1 MMKRYNPGAVHAV
14 STSKNKFLIVLRRA
28 SQLTCF
34 FILMFG
40 ITAAS
45 YAQITINGTVTSVS
59 DGGSLPGVTVL
70 EKGTSNGTTT
80 DESGNYE
87 ITVENSDAILVFSS
101 VSFETQEIVVGN
113 QETINV
119 ELDEDVQLLDD
130 VVVVGYGEQDRKTLT
145 SAISSISSEDIA
157 NIPSASTDQL
167 MQGRAAGVQVS
178 ANSGTPGGG
187 IFVKIRGTSS
197 ISGGSD
203 PLYVVDGIPIQTG
216 NYGLGLGG
224 ETTSAM
230 ADIAPSDIESIEILK
245 DASATSIYGAR
256 AANGV
261 VLITTKRGGFT
272 EPRVSI
278 NLYRGVEEPV
288 NMPDLVSGPEFEML
302 MNEAASNNG
311 ESEPYANPAN
321 ATNTNWADQVF
332 RTGIVQNYDASVSG
346 GNEFIKYSVSG
357 SAFDQDGVVTPASF
371 TRKSA
376 RLNLDI
382 LASEKLTFGTS
393 TTYSFSNRN
402 RARNNDN
409 ITGVL
414 GGVYFIPS
422 NLPVYDSDGNYT
434 KFSIFENPV
443 AAANEVD
450 FNMDVNRLIGNVFAD
465 YEFLPG
471 LTFRSS
477 WSLDYNQI
485 KEDRYDNTLLNNGS
499 AVNGSAL
506 STVAVIQTWTA
517 ENTLSY
523 LFNIGSNH
531 NFSTLIGTS
540 VEESNFERTTA
551 EGEQFPSNDFKRVQD
566 AAVQSA
572 SSSGT
577 SWGLASF
584 FGRVKY
590 DYDSKYLATFTVR
603 RDGSSRF
610 GENNQWGTFPSAALG
625 WVVSEE
631 EFFSIDSVSELKLRV
646 SYGVTGNQ
654 SGISNFQ
661 ARGLWGG
668 ESYGDS
674 PGTSPGQL
682 GNPELKWETTK
693 QLDIGID
700 IGLFDDRLN
709 FVFDYYEKQ
718 TDDLLLA
725 VPVPMSTGFSELVQN
740 FGELENKG
748 LEFGIAA
755 DIIQTNDLNWNLIFN
770 IAGNRNKI
778 VKLASPFN
786 VYNRDI
792 YRYEEGVPM
801 YSFYFHEQIGV
812 DPDTGEPIFTDVDG
826 DGTFNPN
833 VDRKIVGDANPD
845 FFGGITNKVN
855 YKAFDFSIFFQYS
868 YGNEQLN
875 WNRFFQEHGGTRNT
889 GYLSSQLDRWQQPGD
904 QTMVPQM
911 KSSNY
916 AGNLR
921 PSRFVEDGSYMR
933 LKNAT
938 LGYTVPVDIL
948 NKLGAGIS
956 RARIYLSGQNLLTF
970 TNYTGLDP
978 EVTATA
984 TSPLT
989 RGIEF
994 YTMPQ
999 ARTVMGGINISF

>member
-1 MMKRYNPGAVHAV
+1 MINRYKPDTGIPV
-14 STSKNKFLIVLRRA
+14 SNSKNKLLKAASRAWQLSCLFLFLFAFTSI
-28 SQLTCF
+28 
-34 FILMFG
+34 
-40 ITAAS
+40 S
-45 YAQITINGTVTSVS
+45 YAQVTVNGTVTSS
-59 DGGSLPGVTVL
+59 EDGQPLPGVTVL
-70 EKGTSNGTTT
+70 EKGTSNGTSTNV
-80 DESGNYE
+80 DGEYE
-87 ITVENSDAILVFSS
+87 LTVSNTEAVLVFSS
-101 VSFETQEIVVGN
+101 ISFQTQETVVGDR
-113 QETINV
+113 ETIDIQ
-119 ELDEDVQLLDD
+119 LSEDLQLLED

-145 SAISSISSEDIA
+145 SAVSSISAEDIA
-157 NIPSASTDQL
+157 NTPSASTDQL

-224 ETTSAM
+224 ETTSAL

-245 DASATSIYGAR
+245 DASATAIYGAR

-261 VLITTKRGGFT
+261 VLITTKRGSFSA
-272 EPRVSI
+272 PRVNVSM
-278 NLYRGVEEPV
+278 YRGVEEPV
-288 NMPDLVSGPEFEML
+288 NRPDLVTGPQFEML

-311 ESEPYANPAN
+311 EPEPYANPSGAI
-321 ATNTNWADQVF
+321 NTSWADQVF
-332 RTGIVQNYDASVSG
+332 RTGVVQSYDLTVSG
-346 GNEFIKYSVSG
+346 GNEIVKYAVSG
-357 SAFDQDGVVTPASF
+357 SAFDQDGVVKPATF
-371 TRKSA
+371 TRNSA

-409 ITGVL
+409 IYGVL
-414 GGVYFIPS
+414 GGVYFIPT
-422 NLPVYDSDGNYT
+422 NLPVYDSNGDYT

-443 AAANEVD
+443 AGANEVD

-465 YEFLPG
+465 YEFMPG
-471 LTFRSS
+471 LTFRTS

-485 KEDRYDNTLLNNGS
+485 KEDRYDNTFLNTGS
-499 AVNGSAL
+499 SVNGSAL
-506 STVAVIQTWTA
+506 STVAIARTWTA

-523 LFNIGSNH
+523 LFNVGENH
-531 NFSTLIGTS
+531 DFSALAGTS
-540 VEESNFERTTA
+540 VEETTFERTTA
-551 EGEQFPSNDFKRVQD
+551 EGEQFPSNDFRRVQD

-572 SSSGT
+572 SSTGT
-577 SWGLASF
+577 SSGITSF
-584 FGRVKY
+584 FGRLKY
-590 DYDSKYLATFTVR
+590 EYGSKYLATFTVR

-610 GENNQWGTFPSAALG
+610 GENNQWGTFPSLALG

-631 EFFSIDSVSELKLRV
+631 NFFQIEDISELKLRA
-646 SYGVTGNQ
+646 SYGITGNQ
-654 SGISNFQ
+654 GGIGNFQ

-674 PGTSPGQL
+674 PGTSPTQL
-682 GNPELKWETTK
+682 ANPDLKWETTR

-709 FVFDYYEKQ
+709 FVYDYYYKKTE
-718 TDDLLLA
+718 DLLLA
-725 VPVPMSTGFSELVQN
+725 VPVPLSTGFSELVQN

-748 LEFGIAA
+748 MEFGIAA
-755 DIIQTNDLNWNLIFN
+755 DIIQNTDMNWNLMFN

-778 VKLASPFN
+778 LKLAAPFN

-792 YRYEEGVPM
+792 YRYEEGIPM

-812 DPDTGEPIFTDVDG
+812 DPDTGDPIWTDVDG

-845 FFGGITNKVN
+845 FFGGITNNIN

-868 YGNEQLN
+868 YGNDQLN

-889 GYLSSQLDRWQQPGD
+889 GYLSTQLDRWQQPGD
-904 QTMVPQM
+904 QTMVPRM
-911 KSSNY
+911 TSANY

-938 LGYTVPVDIL
+938 LGYTIPIEFL
-948 NKLGAGIS
+948 NKLGARIS
-956 RARIYLSGQNLLTF
+956 RARIYVTGQNLLTF
-970 TNYTGLDP
+970 TNYSGLDP

-984 TSPLT
+984 STALT

-999 ARTVMGGINISF
+999 ARSIIGGIDISF

>member
-1 MMKRYNPGAVHAV
+1 MMKRYKPSTADAV
-14 STSKNKFLIVLRRA
+14 STLKYRRLNVLTKAGQLACLFL
-28 SQLTCF
+28 F
-34 FILMFG
+34 MFS
-40 ITAAS
+40 ITATS
-45 YAQITINGTVTSVS
+45 YAQITISGTVTSAA
-59 DGGSLPGVTVL
+59 DGGTLPGITVL
-70 EKGTSNGTTT
+70 EKGTTNGTTT
-80 DESGNYE
+80 NAEGNYE
-87 ITVENSDAILVFSS
+87 ITVQNSDAVLVFSS
-101 VSFETQEIVVGN
+101 VSFQTQEIVVGN
-113 QETINV
+113 RETINV

-130 VVVVGYGEQDRKTLT
+130 VVVVGYGQQDRKTLT
-145 SAISSISSEDIA
+145 SAVSSISAEEIA
-157 NIPSASTDQL
+157 NTPSASTDQL
-167 MQGRAAGVQVS
+167 MQGRAAGVQIS

-216 NYGLGLGG
+216 NFGLGLGG
-224 ETTSAM
+224 GTTSAL

-272 EPRVSI
+272 KPRVSI
-278 NLYRGVEEPV
+278 NVYRGVEEPV
-288 NMPDLVSGPEFEML
+288 NRPDLVSGPEFEML
-302 MNEAASNNG
+302 INESRNNNG
-311 ESEPYANPAN
+311 QSDLFPNPEN

-332 RTGIVQNYDASVSG
+332 RTGVVQNYDISVSG
-346 GNEFIKYSVSG
+346 GNESVKYSVSG
-357 SAFDQDGVVTPASF
+357 SAFDQDGVVKPA
-371 TRKSA
+371 TYKRNSA

-414 GGVYFIPS
+414 GGVYFLPT
-422 NLPVYDSDGNYT
+422 NLPVFDNDGNYT

-465 YEFLPG
+465 YEFIPG
-471 LTFRSS
+471 LTFRTS

-485 KEDRYDNTLLNNGS
+485 KEDRYDNTFLNNGS

-506 STVAVIQTWTA
+506 STVAVVRTWTG

-523 LFNIGSNH
+523 LFDIGDNH
-531 NFSTLIGTS
+531 NFSALAGAS
-540 VEESNFERTTA
+540 VEETTFERTTA
-551 EGEQFPSNDFKRVQD
+551 EGEQFPSNDFRRVQD
-566 AAVQSA
+566 AAVQAA

-577 SWGLASF
+577 SSGITSF
-584 FGRVKY
+584 FGRLKY
-590 DYDSKYLATFTVR
+590 EYDSRYLATFTVR

-610 GENNQWGTFPSAALG
+610 GDNNQWGTFPSAALG

-631 EFFSIDSVSELKLRV
+631 DFFTVDEISELKLRV
-646 SYGVTGNQ
+646 SYGITGNQ

-661 ARGLWGG
+661 SRGLWGG
-668 ESYGDS
+668 ESYADS
-674 PGTSPGQL
+674 PGTSPNQL
-682 GNPELKWETTK
+682 GNPDLKWETTK

-700 IGLFDDRLN
+700 IGLFDDRIN
-709 FVFDYYEKQ
+709 VVYDYYDKKTE
-718 TDDLLLA
+718 DLLLA
-725 VPVPMSTGFSELVQN
+725 VPVPGSTGFTELVQN
-740 FGELENKG
+740 FGEIENKG
-748 LEFGIAA
+748 MEFGISG
-755 DIIQTNDLNWNLIFN
+755 DIIQNANLNWNLKFN
-770 IAGNRNKI
+770 IAGNRNEI

-792 YRYEEGVPM
+792 YRYEEGIPM
-801 YSFYFHEQIGV
+801 YSFYFHEQTGV
-812 DPDTGEPIFTDVDG
+812 DPETGEPIFTDVDG
-826 DGTFNPN
+826 NGTFNPN

-845 FFGGITNKVN
+845 FFGGITNRVN
-855 YKAFDFSIFFQYS
+855 YKTFDFSIFFQYS
-868 YGNEQLN
+868 YGNDQLN

-889 GYLSSQLDRWQQPGD
+889 GFLSSQLDRWQQPGD
-904 QTMVPQM
+904 QTMIPEM
-911 KSSNY
+911 TSANY

-938 LGYTVPVDIL
+938 IGYTVPVEVL
-948 NKLGAGIS
+948 NKFGAGIS
-956 RARIYLSGQNLLTF
+956 RVRIYVTGQNLLTF
-970 TNYTGLDP
+970 TNYSGLDP

-999 ARTVMGGINISF
+999 ARSVIGGINISF

>member
-1 MMKRYNPGAVHAV
+1 MKRYKPSAVHAV
-14 STSKNKFLIVLRRA
+14 STSKNKLLKVLSRA
-28 SQLTCF
+28 WQLLCF

-45 YAQITINGTVTSVS
+45 YAQITINGTVTSVA
-59 DGGSLPGVTVL
+59 DGGSLPGITVL
-70 EKGTSNGTTT
+70 EKGTTNGTTT
-80 DESGNYE
+80 DSNGNYE
-87 ITVENSDAILVFSS
+87 ITVASSDAVLVFSS
-101 VSFETQEIVVGN
+101 VSFQTQEIVVGN

-119 ELDEDVQLLDD
+119 ELAEDVQLLDD

-203 PLYVVDGIPIQTG
+203 PLYVVDGVPIQTG

-230 ADIAPSDIESIEILK
+230 ADLAPSDIESIEVLK

-302 MNEAASNNG
+302 MNEAARNNG
-311 ESEPYANPAN
+311 EAEPYANPGN

-332 RTGIVQNYDASVSG
+332 RTGVVQNYDASVSG
-346 GNEFIKYSVSG
+346 GNESIKYSVSG
-357 SAFDQDGVVTPASF
+357 SAFDQDGVVTPASY

-422 NLPVYDSDGNYT
+422 NLPVFDSDGNYT

-485 KEDRYDNTLLNNGS
+485 KEDRYDNTLLNNGA

-531 NFSTLIGTS
+531 NLSTLIGTS

-577 SWGLASF
+577 SWGIASF

-610 GENNQWGTFPSAALG
+610 GKNNRWGTFPSAALG

-631 EFFSIDSVSELKLRV
+631 DFFTIDSVSELKLRV
-646 SYGVTGNQ
+646 SYGITGNQ

-668 ESYGDS
+668 ESYGNS

-700 IGLFDDRLN
+700 VGLFDDRLS

-718 TDDLLLA
+718 TEDLLLA

-748 LEFGIAA
+748 MEFGVAA
-755 DIIQTNDLNWNLIFN
+755 DIVQTNDLNWNLIFN

-792 YRYEEGVPM
+792 YRYEEGASM
-801 YSFYFHEQIGV
+801 YSFYFHEQTGV
-812 DPDTGEPIFTDVDG
+812 DPDTGEPTFTDVDG

-868 YGNEQLN
+868 YGNDQLN

-889 GYLSSQLDRWQQPGD
+889 GYLGSQLDRWQQPGD
-904 QTMVPQM
+904 QTMVPRM
-911 KSSNY
+911 TSSNY

-948 NKLGAGIS
+948 SKLGAGIS
-956 RARIYLSGQNLLTF
+956 SARIYVSGQNLLTF

>member
-1 MMKRYNPGAVHAV
+1 MMNRYKLDTGDTV
-14 STSKNKFLIVLRRA
+14 STSKNKLLNMLSRLGQFTCLFL
-28 SQLTCF
+28 F
-34 FILMFG
+34 MFS
-40 ITAAS
+40 IATTS
-45 YAQITINGTVTSVS
+45 FAQININGTVTSVS
-59 DGGSLPGVTVL
+59 DGDPLPGVTVL
-70 EKGTSNGTTT
+70 EKGTSNGTST
-80 DESGNYE
+80 DDDGNYE
-87 ITVENSDAILVFSS
+87 LTVSNNESVLVFSF
-101 VSFETQEIVVGN
+101 VSFTTQEIVVGTR
-113 QETINV
+113 ETINV
-119 ELDEDVQLLDD
+119 QLEGDIQLMQDVI
-130 VVVVGYGEQDRKTLT
+130 VVGYGEQDRRTLT
-145 SAISSISSEDIA
+145 SSVSSISAQEIA
-157 NIPSASTDQL
+157 NTPSASTDQL

-216 NYGLGLGG
+216 NFGLGLGG
-224 ETTSAM
+224 ETTSAL
-230 ADIAPSDIESIEILK
+230 ADIAPSDIESIEVLK
-245 DASATSIYGAR
+245 DASATAIYGAR

-272 EPRVSI
+272 EPRVNI
-278 NLYRGVEEPV
+278 NMYRGAERPV
-288 NMPDLVSGPEFEML
+288 NMPDMVSGSEFETL

-311 ESEPYANPAN
+311 QSEPYANPAN

-332 RTGIVQNYDASVSG
+332 RTGVVQNYDISVSG
-346 GNEFIKYSVSG
+346 GNESVKYSVSG
-357 SAFDQDGVVTPASF
+357 SAFDQDGVVTPATY
-371 TRKSA
+371 TRNSA

-382 LASEKLTFGTS
+382 LASENLTIGTS

-414 GGVYFIPS
+414 GGVYFLPT
-422 NLPVYDSDGNYT
+422 NLPIYDSSGDYT

-465 YEFLPG
+465 YEIIPG
-471 LTFRSS
+471 LTLRSS

-485 KEDRYDNTLLNNGS
+485 KEDRYDNTFLNNGS

-506 STVAVIQTWTA
+506 STVALGRTWTV

-523 LFNIGSNH
+523 LFNISEKH
-531 NFSTLIGTS
+531 DLSTLVGTS
-540 VEESNFERTTA
+540 IEETNFERTTA
-551 EGEQFPSNDFKRVQD
+551 EGEQFPSNDFRRVQD

-572 SSSGT
+572 SSTGT
-577 SWGLASF
+577 SSGITSF
-584 FGRVKY
+584 FGRLKY
-590 DYDSKYLATFTVR
+590 EFDSKYLATFTVR

-610 GENNQWGTFPSAALG
+610 GANNRWGTFPSVALG

-631 EFFSIDSVSELKLRV
+631 DFFTFENVSELKLRA
-646 SYGVTGNQ
+646 SYGITGNQ
-654 SGISNFQ
+654 SGIDNFQ
-661 ARGLWGG
+661 ARGLWSG
-668 ESYGDS
+668 ESYGDN
-674 PGTSPGQL
+674 PGTSPNQL
-682 GNPELKWETTK
+682 ANPDLKWETTS
-693 QLDIGID
+693 QLDIGFD
-700 IGLFDDRLN
+700 IGLFEDRFTL
-709 FVFDYYEKQ
+709 VYDYYYKKTE
-718 TDDLLLA
+718 DLLLA
-725 VPVPMSTGFSELVQN
+725 VPVPMSTGFSQLVQN
-740 FGELENKG
+740 FGEVENKG
-748 LEFGIAA
+748 IEFGIAA
-755 DIIQTNDLNWNLIFN
+755 DVIQNADLNWNIMFN

-778 VKLASPFN
+778 LKLAAPFN

-792 YRYEEGVPM
+792 YRYEEGIPM
-801 YSFYFHEQIGV
+801 YSFYFHEQTGV

-826 DGTFNPN
+826 DNTFNPN

-845 FFGGITNKVN
+845 FFGGITNKVT
-855 YKAFDFSIFFQYS
+855 YKAFDMSIFFQYS
-868 YGNEQLN
+868 YGNDQLN

-904 QTMVPQM
+904 VTMVPQM
-911 KSSNY
+911 ISSNY

-921 PSRFVEDGSYMR
+921 PSRFVEDGSYLR

-938 LGYTVPVDIL
+938 LGYNVPVEIL
-948 NKLGAGIS
+948 TKLGVGIS
-956 RARIYLSGQNLLTF
+956 NARLYLTGQNLLTF

-984 TSPLT
+984 ASPLT

-999 ARTVMGGINISF
+999 ARSIIGGINISF

>member
-1 MMKRYNPGAVHAV
+1 
-14 STSKNKFLIVLRRA
+14 
-28 SQLTCF
+28 
-34 FILMFG
+34 MFG
-40 ITAAS
+40 ITAVS
-45 YAQITINGTVTSVS
+45 NAQITVSGTVTSAA
-59 DGGSLPGVTVL
+59 DGGSLPGISIL
-70 EKGTSNGTTT
+70 EKGTFNGTTT
-80 DESGNYE
+80 DAQGNYE
-87 ITVENSDAILVFSS
+87 ITVSGSDAVLVFSS
-101 VSFETQEIVVGN
+101 VSFQTQEIVVGN
-113 QETINV
+113 RETINV
-119 ELDEDVQLLDD
+119 QLAEDVQLLQD

-145 SAISSISSEDIA
+145 SAISSISSEEIA
-157 NIPSASTDQL
+157 NTPSASTDQL

-187 IFVKIRGTSS
+187 IFVKVRGTSS

-224 ETTSAM
+224 ETTSAL

-278 NLYRGVEEPV
+278 NMYRGAEEPV
-288 NMPDLVSGPEFEML
+288 NTPDLVSGSEFEML
-302 MNEAASNNG
+302 MNESARNNG
-311 ESEPYANPAN
+311 QPEPYANPAN

-332 RTGIVQNYDASVSG
+332 RTGTVQNYDISVSG
-346 GNEFIKYSVSG
+346 GNEAIKYSVSG
-357 SAFDQDGVVTPASF
+357 SIFDQDGVVKPA
-371 TRKSA
+371 TYLRNSA

-414 GGVYFIPS
+414 GGVYFLPS
-422 NLPVYDSDGNYT
+422 NIPVFDSGGNYT

-465 YEFLPG
+465 YEFVPG

-485 KEDRYDNTLLNNGS
+485 KEDRYDNTFLNNGS

-506 STVAVIQTWTA
+506 STVAIIQTWTS

-523 LFNIGSNH
+523 LFDIGTNH
-531 NFSTLIGTS
+531 NFSTLLGTS
-540 VEESNFERTTA
+540 VEESDFERTTA
-551 EGEQFPSNDFKRVQD
+551 EGEQFPSNDFRRVQD
-566 AAVQSA
+566 AAVQSS

-577 SWGLASF
+577 SWGIASF

-610 GENNQWGTFPSAALG
+610 GENNRWGTFPSAAVG

-631 EFFSIDSVSELKLRV
+631 DFFTIEEISELKLRV
-646 SYGVTGNQ
+646 SYGITGNQ
-654 SGISNFQ
+654 SGINNFQ

-668 ESYGDS
+668 ESYADS
-674 PGTSPGQL
+674 PGTSPNQL
-682 GNPELKWETTK
+682 GNPDLKWETTR

-700 IGLFDDRLN
+700 IGLFDDRLSI
-709 FVFDYYEKQ
+709 VYDYYDKKTE
-718 TDDLLLA
+718 DLLLA

-748 LEFGIAA
+748 MEFGIAA
-755 DIIQTNDLNWNLIFN
+755 DIIQNSDLNWNLMFN

-792 YRYEEGVPM
+792 YRYEEGASM

-812 DPDTGEPIFTDVDG
+812 DPDTGAPIFTDVDG

-868 YGNEQLN
+868 YGNDQLN

-904 QTMVPQM
+904 QTMVPRLS
-911 KSSNY
+911 SSNY

-921 PSRFVEDGSYMR
+921 SSRFVEDGSYMR

-938 LGYTVPVDIL
+938 LGFTVPVEIL

-956 RARIYLSGQNLLTF
+956 RARLYVTGQNLLTF
-970 TNYTGLDP
+970 TDYSGLDP

-999 ARTVMGGINISF
+999 ARSIIGGINISF

>member
-1 MMKRYNPGAVHAV
+1 
-14 STSKNKFLIVLRRA
+14 
-28 SQLTCF
+28 
-34 FILMFG
+34 MFG
-40 ITAAS
+40 ITAVS

-59 DGGSLPGVTVL
+59 DGEPLPGVTIL
-70 EKGTSNGTTT
+70 EKGTDNGTST
-80 DESGNYE
+80 DANGNYE
-87 ITVENSDAILVFSS
+87 IAVSNSEAVLVFSS
-101 VSFETQEIVVGN
+101 ISFQTQEIVVGN
-113 QETINV
+113 RETINV
-119 ELDEDVQLLDD
+119 QLAEDIQLLED

-145 SAISSISSEDIA
+145 SAVSSISSEDIA
-157 NIPSASTDQL
+157 NTPSASTDQL

-216 NYGLGLGG
+216 NFGLGLGG
-224 ETTSAM
+224 ETTSAL
-230 ADIAPSDIESIEILK
+230 ADIAPSDIESIEVLK

-272 EPRVSI
+272 EPRVNI
-278 NLYRGVEEPV
+278 NMYRGVEEPV
-288 NMPDLVSGPEFEML
+288 NMPDLVSGSEFEML
-302 MNEAASNNG
+302 MNEAAANNG
-311 ESEPYANPAN
+311 EPEPYANPSN
-321 ATNTNWADQVF
+321 TTNTNWANQVF
-332 RTGIVQNYDASVSG
+332 RTGIVQNYDISVSG
-346 GNEFIKYSVSG
+346 GNEAIKYSVSG
-357 SAFDQDGVVTPASF
+357 SAFDQDGVVKPATY
-371 TRKSA
+371 TRNSA

-393 TTYSFSNRN
+393 TTYSYSNRN

-414 GGVYFIPS
+414 GGVYFLPT
-422 NLPVYDSDGNYT
+422 NLPVYDNDGNYT

-465 YEFLPG
+465 YEFVPG
-471 LTFRSS
+471 LTFRTS

-506 STVAVIQTWTA
+506 STVAIIQTWTG

-523 LFNIGSNH
+523 LLDVGSNH
-531 NFSTLIGTS
+531 SFSALLGTS
-540 VEESNFERTTA
+540 VEESTFERTTA
-551 EGEQFPSNDFKRVQD
+551 EGEQFPSNDFRRVQD

-577 SWGLASF
+577 SWGIASL
-584 FGRVKY
+584 FGRLKY
-590 DYDSKYLATFTVR
+590 EYDGKYLATFTVR

-610 GENNQWGTFPSAALG
+610 GENNRWGTFPSAALG

-631 EFFSIDSVSELKLRV
+631 DFFTIDQISELKLRA
-646 SYGVTGNQ
+646 SYGITGNQ
-654 SGISNFQ
+654 SGINNFQ

-674 PGTSPGQL
+674 PGTSPDQL
-682 GNPELKWETTK
+682 ANPDLKWETTK

-709 FVFDYYEKQ
+709 IVYDYYDKKTE
-718 TDDLLLA
+718 DLLLA

-740 FGELENKG
+740 FGEVENKG
-748 LEFGIAA
+748 MELGIAA
-755 DIIQTNDLNWNLIFN
+755 DIIQNTDMNWNVMFN

-778 VKLASPFN
+778 TKLAAPFN

-792 YRYEEGVPM
+792 YRYEEGIPM

-868 YGNEQLN
+868 YGNDQLH

-904 QTMVPQM
+904 QTMVPRM
-911 KSSNY
+911 TSSNY

-938 LGYTVPVDIL
+938 LGYSVPVEIL
-948 NKLGAGIS
+948 DKLGAGIS
-956 RARIYLSGQNLLTF
+956 SARIYVTGQNLLTF
-970 TNYTGLDP
+970 TNYSGLDP

-999 ARTVMGGINISF
+999 ARSIMGGINISF

>member
-1 MMKRYNPGAVHAV
+1 M
-14 STSKNKFLIVLRRA
+14 
-28 SQLTCF
+28 TCF

>member
-1 MMKRYNPGAVHAV
+1 MMNRYQQDTGYAV
-14 STSKNKFLIVLRRA
+14 STLKNKMLNIMITA
-28 SQLTCF
+28 WQLSCF
-34 FILMFG
+34 FLFVFG
-40 ITAAS
+40 ITAIS
-45 YAQITINGTVTSVS
+45 YAQITISGTVTSAVN
-59 DGGSLPGVTVL
+59 GEALPGITVL
-70 EKGTSNGTTT
+70 EKSTSNGTTT
-80 DESGNYE
+80 DAEGNYE
-87 ITVENSDAILVFSS
+87 ITVSNSDAVLVFSS
-101 VSFETQEIVVGN
+101 ISFQTQEIVVGN
-113 QETINV
+113 QETINIQL
-119 ELDEDVQLLDD
+119 EEDVQLLQD

-145 SAISSISSEDIA
+145 SAVSSISAEDIA
-157 NIPSASTDQL
+157 NTPSASTDQL

-216 NYGLGLGG
+216 NFGLGLGG
-224 ETTSAM
+224 ETTSAL
-230 ADIAPSDIESIEILK
+230 ADLSPSDIESIEVLK
-245 DASATSIYGAR
+245 DASATAIYGAR

-272 EPRVSI
+272 EPRV
-278 NLYRGVEEPV
+278 NVNMYRGAERPV
-288 NMPDLVSGPEFEML
+288 NMPDLVSGSEFEML
-302 MNEAASNNG
+302 MNEAARNNG
-311 ESEPYANPAN
+311 QTEPYANPEN
-321 ATNTNWADQVF
+321 TTNTNWADQVF
-332 RTGIVQNYDASVSG
+332 RTGVVQNYDISVSG
-346 GNEFIKYSVSG
+346 GNESVKYSVSG
-357 SAFDQDGVVTPASF
+357 SVFDQDGVVTPATY
-371 TRKSA
+371 TRNSA

-414 GGVYFIPS
+414 GGVYFLPT
-422 NLPVYDSDGNYT
+422 NLPVYDSDGSYT

-465 YEFLPG
+465 YEFVPG
-471 LTFRSS
+471 LTFRTS

-506 STVAVIQTWTA
+506 STVAVIDTWTA

-523 LFNIGSNH
+523 LFDLGTNH
-531 NFSTLIGTS
+531 SFSTLLGTS
-540 VEESNFERTTA
+540 LEESNFERTTA
-551 EGEQFPSNDFKRVQD
+551 EGEQFPSDDLRRVQD

-577 SWGLASF
+577 SWGIASF
-584 FGRVKY
+584 FGRLKY
-590 DYDSKYLATFTVR
+590 EFDSKYLATFTVR

-610 GENNQWGTFPSAALG
+610 GENNRWGTFPSVALG

-631 EFFSIDSVSELKLRV
+631 DFFTVEDVSELKLRA
-646 SYGVTGNQ
+646 SYGITGNQ
-654 SGISNFQ
+654 SGINNFQ

-674 PGTSPGQL
+674 PGTSPNQL
-682 GNPELKWETTK
+682 ANPDLKWETTK

-700 IGLFDDRLN
+700 IGLFEDRLTL
-709 FVFDYYEKQ
+709 VYDYYYKKTE
-718 TDDLLLA
+718 DLLLA

-748 LEFGIAA
+748 MEFGITA
-755 DIIQTNDLNWNLIFN
+755 DILQNSDLKWNIMFN

-778 VKLASPFN
+778 LKLAAPFN

-792 YRYEEGVPM
+792 YRYEEGIPM
-801 YSFYFHEQIGV
+801 YSFYFHEQTGV
-812 DPDTGEPIFTDVDG
+812 DPDTGEPVFTDVDG
-826 DGTFNPN
+826 DGVFNPN

-855 YKAFDFSIFFQYS
+855 YKSFDLSIFFQYS
-868 YGNEQLN
+868 YGNDQLN

-889 GYLSSQLDRWQQPGD
+889 GYLSSQLDRWQEPGD
-904 QTMVPQM
+904 ITMIPQM

-921 PSRFVEDGSYMR
+921 PSRFVEDGSYLR

-938 LGYTVPVDIL
+938 LGYNVPVGIL
-948 NKLGAGIS
+948 NKLGVGIS
-956 RARIYLSGQNLLTF
+956 STRIYVTGQNLLTF

-999 ARTVMGGINISF
+999 ARSIIGGINISF

>member
-1 MMKRYNPGAVHAV
+1 MMNRYKPDTGNTV
-14 STSKNKFLIVLRRA
+14 STSKNKLLKVMNRAWQLACLFL
-28 SQLTCF
+28 F
-34 FILMFG
+34 MFVF
-40 ITAAS
+40 TAVS
-45 YAQITINGTVTSVS
+45 YAQITISGTVTSVA
-59 DGGSLPGVTVL
+59 DGGSLPGITVL
-70 EKGTSNGTTT
+70 EKGTSNGTST
-80 DESGNYE
+80 DADGNYQ
-87 ITVENSDAILVFSS
+87 ITVSNSDAVLVFSS
-101 VSFETQEIVVGN
+101 VSFQTREIVVGN
-113 QETINV
+113 RETINM
-119 ELDEDVQLLDD
+119 ELDEDVQLLED

-145 SAISSISSEDIA
+145 SAISSISAEEIA
-157 NIPSASTDQL
+157 NTPSASTDQL

-203 PLYVVDGIPIQTG
+203 PLYVVDGIPIQTAS
-216 NYGLGLGG
+216 YGLGLGG
-224 ETTSAM
+224 ETTSAL

-272 EPRVSI
+272 EPRVNI
-278 NLYRGVEEPV
+278 NMYRGVEEPV

-321 ATNTNWADQVF
+321 ATNTDWADQVF
-332 RTGIVQNYDASVSG
+332 RTGVVQNYDISISG
-346 GNEFIKYSVSG
+346 GNEAVKYSVSG
-357 SAFDQDGVVTPASF
+357 SVFDQDGVVKPATY
-371 TRKSA
+371 TRNSA

-382 LASEKLTFGTS
+382 LASEKLTIGTS

-422 NLPVYDSDGNYT
+422 NLPVFDNDGNYT
-434 KFSIFENPV
+434 KFSIFENPL
-443 AAANEVD
+443 AAASEVD

-465 YEFLPG
+465 YEFQPG
-471 LTFRSS
+471 LTFRTS

-485 KEDRYDNTLLNNGS
+485 KEDRYDNTFLNNGA

-506 STVAVIQTWTA
+506 SSVAVIQTWTG

-523 LFNIGSNH
+523 LFDVGTNH
-531 NFSTLIGTS
+531 SFSTLLGTS
-540 VEESNFERTTA
+540 IEESNFERTTA
-551 EGEQFPSNDFKRVQD
+551 EGEQFPSNDFRRVQD

-577 SWGLASF
+577 VWGIASF
-584 FGRVKY
+584 FGRLKY
-590 DYDSKYLATFTVR
+590 EYDSKYLATFTIR

-610 GENNQWGTFPSAALG
+610 GENNRWGTFPSGALG

-631 EFFSIDSVSELKLRV
+631 DFFTIDQVSELKLRV
-646 SYGVTGNQ
+646 SYGLTGNQ

-674 PGTSPGQL
+674 PGTSPNQL
-682 GNPELKWETTK
+682 GNPDLKWETTK

-709 FVFDYYEKQ
+709 LVFDYYNKKTE
-718 TDDLLLA
+718 DLLLA
-725 VPVPMSTGFSELVQN
+725 VPVPITTGFSELVQN
-740 FGELENKG
+740 LGELENKG
-748 LEFGIAA
+748 LEFGITA
-755 DIIQTNDLNWNLIFN
+755 DIIQATDLNWNVMFN
-770 IAGNRNKI
+770 IAGNRKKI
-778 VKLASPFN
+778 LKLAAPFN

-792 YRYEEGVPM
+792 YRYEEGIPM

-845 FFGGITNKVN
+845 LFGGITNNVN

-868 YGNEQLN
+868 YGNDQLN

-904 QTMVPQM
+904 QTMVPRM
-911 KSSNY
+911 TSANY

-938 LGYTVPVDIL
+938 VGYTVPIELL

-956 RARIYLSGQNLLTF
+956 SVRIFATGQNLLTF
-970 TNYTGLDP
+970 TNYSGLDP

-999 ARTVMGGINISF
+999 ARSIIGGINISF

>member
-1 MMKRYNPGAVHAV
+1 MINRYKPDTGDAV
-14 STSKNKFLIVLRRA
+14 STSKNKLLKVLSRVWQLSCLFL
-28 SQLTCF
+28 F
-34 FILMFG
+34 MFG
-40 ITAAS
+40 LTAVS
-45 YAQITINGTVTSVS
+45 YAQVTVNGTVTSVS
-59 DGGSLPGVTVL
+59 DGEPLPGVTVL
-70 EKGTSNGTTT
+70 EKGTSNGTSTNA
-80 DESGNYE
+80 DGNYE
-87 ITVENSDAILVFSS
+87 IAVESTEAVLVFSS
-101 VSFETQEIVVGN
+101 ISFQTQEVVVGN
-113 QETINV
+113 RETINIQ
-119 ELDEDVQLLDD
+119 LAEDVQLLQD

-145 SAISSISSEDIA
+145 SAVSSISAEDLA
-157 NIPSASTDQL
+157 GTSSASPDQL

-224 ETTSAM
+224 ETTSAL

-272 EPRVSI
+272 EPRVTV
-278 NLYRGVEEPV
+278 NMYRGAEEPV
-288 NMPDLVSGPEFEML
+288 NMPDMVSGSQFEML
-302 MNEAASNNG
+302 MNESASNNG
-311 ESEPYANPAN
+311 EAEPYANPAN

-332 RTGIVQNYDASVSG
+332 RTGIVQNYDVSVSG
-346 GNEFIKYSVSG
+346 GSEAVKYSVSG
-357 SAFDQDGVVTPASF
+357 STFGQDGVVKPSTF
-371 TRKSA
+371 NRNSA

-393 TTYSFSNRN
+393 TTYSSSNRN

-414 GGVYFIPS
+414 GGVYFLPT
-422 NLPVYDSDGNYT
+422 NLPVYDNDGNYT

-465 YEFLPG
+465 YEFMPG
-471 LTFRSS
+471 LTFRTS

-506 STVAVIQTWTA
+506 STVAIAQTWTG

-523 LFNIGSNH
+523 LFDIGSNH
-531 NFSTLIGTS
+531 SFSTLLGAS
-540 VEESNFERTTA
+540 LEETNFERTTA
-551 EGEQFPSNDFKRVQD
+551 EGEQFPSDDFRRVQD

-572 SSSGT
+572 ASTGTSSGI
-577 SWGLASF
+577 ASF
-584 FGRVKY
+584 FGRLKY
-590 DYDSKYLATFTVR
+590 EYDSKYLATFTVR

-610 GENNQWGTFPSAALG
+610 GANNQWGTFPSAALG

-631 EFFSIDSVSELKLRV
+631 DFFTIDQVSELKLRA
-646 SYGVTGNQ
+646 SYGITGNQ
-654 SGISNFQ
+654 GGIGDFQ
-661 ARGLWGG
+661 ALGLWGG
-668 ESYGDS
+668 ESYGAS
-674 PGTSPGQL
+674 PGTSPNQL
-682 GNPELKWETTK
+682 ANPDLKWETTK

-709 FVFDYYEKQ
+709 IVYDYYDKKTE
-718 TDDLLLA
+718 DLLLA

-748 LEFGIAA
+748 MEFGISA
-755 DIIQTNDLNWNLIFN
+755 DIIQNTDMNWNLMFN

-792 YRYEEGVPM
+792 YRYEEGIPM

-812 DPDTGEPIFTDVDG
+812 DPDTGDPIWTDVDG

-868 YGNEQLN
+868 YGNDQLN

-889 GYLSSQLDRWQQPGD
+889 GYMSSQLDRWQQPGD
-904 QTMVPQM
+904 QTMVPRM
-911 KSSNY
+911 TSANY

-921 PSRFVEDGSYMR
+921 PSRFVEDGSYLR
-933 LKNAT
+933 LKNTT
-938 LGYTVPVDIL
+938 LGYTVPVEIL
-948 NKLGAGIS
+948 NKLGVGIS
-956 RARIYLSGQNLLTF
+956 SARIYVTGQNLLTF
-970 TNYTGLDP
+970 TNYSGLDP

-984 TSPLT
+984 ATALT

-999 ARTVMGGINISF
+999 ARSIIGGINISF